1 MLVYL
6 SKKVSTCKTDRSF
19 ALLATSFRSFLNA
32 LIYYCILLQIAIP
45 NDVPL
50 RCVAWHG
57 TRGYI
62 ACGGVDGMLK
72 VLKLEPQEDAEGQLK
87 GLAAPTALTM
97 NQTLEGHDV
106 GSEP

>member
-6 SKKVSTCKTDRSF
+6 SKKVRTCKTDPSWFTRDIFSIV
-19 ALLATSFRSFLNA
+19 SP
-32 LIYYCILLQIAIP
+32 CMLLQIAIP

-97 NQTLEGHDV
+97 NQTLEGHD
-106 GSEP
+106 SEP

>member
-1 MLVYL
+1 M
-6 SKKVSTCKTDRSF
+6 
-19 ALLATSFRSFLNA
+19 
-32 LIYYCILLQIAIP
+32 LLQIAIP